1 MFTIKATNSAGA
13 LGPSHLLRFG
23 TLDRA
28 MDSNQIVFFLF
39 RIDCFHSVN
48 GIGPRDREYA
58 LRPLILLRQT
68 TFPLAFSGN

>member
-1 MFTIKATNSAGA
+1 MFTIKATNSPGA

-23 TLDRA
+23 TLNRA

-48 GIGPRDREYA
+48 GIGPREIVSM
-58 LRPLILLRQT
+58 L
-68 TFPLAFSGN
+68 